1 MGGGGAGFARSGK
14 PATIP
19 LAVTRDTTIHDLK
32 TRIMTHTGV
41 PRDNIRLCF
50 LGTVLGVT
58 GDEANRDEE
67 KAKVDLIGPINQLHR
82 LSPLTHHLLIR
93 DTRHHTTGGKD
104 AGRFQRR

>member
-1 MGGGGAGFARSGK
+1 MHWGGGGAGFARSGK

-19 LAVTRDTTIHDLK
+19 LAVTRNTTIHDIK

-58 GDEANRDEE
+58 GDETNRDEE
-67 KAKVDLIGPINQLHR
+67 KAKVNLIGPIHQLHR
-82 LSPLTHHLLIR
+82 LFHH
-93 DTRHHTTGGKD
+93 RHTIC
-104 AGRFQRR
+104 